1 MFNSIAPAANAK
13 HRFDGYWTN
22 KITGTLKKKSGQKKG
37 SPVSSLTTPESS
49 PATSP
54 EQSMRRVALTSLAG
68 TSIEWF
74 DFFIYAT
81 AAALVFPTVF
91 FAEDMPRYL
100 SLIASYL
107 TFAVGFLA
115 RPIGGIA
122 FGHFGDR
129 FGRKKALVTALLMM
143 GIATTLIGLVP
154 PFATVGVLAPVM
166 LIVLRFVQGLAVG
179 GQWGGAMLL
188 VTENAPPNRRGFYGA
203 FAQAGAPVGFIL
215 ASLAFLITTAS
226 VSEEA
231 FMAWGW
237 RIPFLASVVL
247 IGLSLFVQLKLEDT
261 PAFRELQA
269 LRKAAGPTVTPERS
283 PVLEVLATY
292 PRQIILAAGAFL
304 AAQVTFYILIVFV
317 VSYATNPEGLNL
329 TRSTILTAG
338 LIASFLQIPAL
349 FLSASFSDR
358 YGRRGIYMLGAALL
372 GVWAF
377 AIFPLIDTGSF
388 LLITLALAGGQIF
401 IAMMYGPQAALLT
414 ELFSTHVRYSGA
426 SLGYQIGAILGGS
439 LAPIIATALYA
450 SYDSTIGIAIY
461 IAIAC
466 ALTLLSILLLSETFK
481 TDLTEIGANATAEV
495 SSEIS

>member
-1 MFNSIAPAANAK
+1 M
-13 HRFDGYWTN
+13 
-22 KITGTLKKKSGQKKG
+22 
-37 SPVSSLTTPESS
+37 SSNTVATPDNS
-49 PATSP
+49 PAPSP

-91 FAEDMPRYL
+91 FAEDMPRSL
-100 SLIASYL
+100 SLIASYM

-115 RPIGGIA
+115 RPIGGIL
-122 FGHFGDR
+122 FGHYGDR
-129 FGRKKALVTALLMM
+129 VGRKKTLVFALMMM
-143 GIATTLIGLVP
+143 GIATTLIGLLP
-154 PFATVGVLAPVM
+154 SYATAGVLAPVM

-203 FAQAGAPVGFIL
+203 FAQAGAPVGLIL
-215 ASLAFLITTAS
+215 ANLAFLITTAS
-226 VSEEA
+226 VSDEA
-231 FMAWGW
+231 FMTWGW
-237 RIPFLASVVL
+237 RIPFLASVAL
-247 IGLSLFVQLKLEDT
+247 IGLSLYVQLRLEDT

-269 LRKAAGPTVTPERS
+269 LKEAKAESTAITTRS
-283 PVLEVLATY
+283 PVLEALATY

-304 AAQVTFYILIVFV
+304 AAQVTFYILITFV
-317 VSYATNPEGLNL
+317 VAYTTNPDGLGL
-329 TRSTILTAG
+329 ARSTILTAV
-338 LIASFLQIPAL
+338 LVSSFLQIPAL
-349 FLSASFSDR
+349 FISASLSDK

-377 AIFPLIDTGSF
+377 FLFPLIDTGSF
-388 LLITLALAGGQIF
+388 LLITVAVCVGQIL
-401 IAMMYGPQAALLT
+401 IALMYGPQAALLT

-426 SLGYQIGAILGGS
+426 SLGYQIGAILGGA

-450 SYDSTIGIAIY
+450 TYDSTVGISIY

-466 ALTLLSILLLSETFK
+466 ALTLLSVFLLSETYK
-481 TDLTEIGANATAEV
+481 TDLREDPATNATGEDPANAT
-495 SSEIS
+495 